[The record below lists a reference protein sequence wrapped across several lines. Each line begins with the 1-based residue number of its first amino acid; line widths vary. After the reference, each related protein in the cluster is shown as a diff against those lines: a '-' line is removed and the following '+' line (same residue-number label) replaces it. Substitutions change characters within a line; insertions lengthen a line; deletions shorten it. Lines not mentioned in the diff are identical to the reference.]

1 MNDDSNRDNPFD
13 APDPGRFEQPRR
25 LDPEPPRVDP
35 DPPRF
40 ETAPPRFDADAPHV
54 EPDPPRF
61 DPQPGLFG
69 DRPTYA
75 ASDSASPSVHAAH
88 PYPHDPLIGPDPLV
102 TPVSAHDPR
111 LALDGTSL
119 WLNRLGE
126 ELVAWLKTLASAAVY
141 ATLIVTFGFQVA
153 RVEGM
158 SMAPTLQDQD
168 RLIVNKLAYRL
179 SDPKVGDIVML
190 YYPLKPEKSFVKR
203 IIAEEGDQVRIV
215 DGRVFRNDVPLDDS
229 YVPPDYRSHDDW
241 GPRVIDEGYY
251 FVMGDHRNNSSD
263 SRHWGLVPKKYIIG
277 KVQLR
282 WWPMGHAKVF

>member
-1 MNDDSNRDNPFD
+1 MSDSHDHDPF
-13 APDPGRFEQPRR
+13 ARPTPEPFPARTERFGETPA
-25 LDPEPPRVDP
+25 EAYAPPRVESFGAPRMDP
-35 DPPRF
+35 F
-40 ETAPPRFDADAPHV
+40 SAPPAPPTDSYVAPPAGTYPTPADYSRQTDSYMPPPLTLAPA
-54 EPDPPRF
+54 EPLAGDPA
-61 DPQPGLFG
+61 GG
-69 DRPTYA
+69 VAVA
-75 ASDSASPSVHAAH
+75 AER
-88 PYPHDPLIGPDPLV
+88 
-102 TPVSAHDPR
+102 R

-168 RLIVNKLAYRL
+168 RLIVNKLAYRIG
-179 SDPKVGDIVML
+179 DPKVGDIVML

-215 DGRVFRNDVPLDDS
+215 GGRVFRNDVPLDDS
-229 YVPPDYRSHDDW
+229 FVPQEYRSYDDW
-241 GPRVIDEGYY
+241 GPQVIPEGYY

-263 SRHWGLVPKKYIIG
+263 SRHWGFVPKKYIIG

-282 WWPMGHAKVF
+282 WWPMGHARVF